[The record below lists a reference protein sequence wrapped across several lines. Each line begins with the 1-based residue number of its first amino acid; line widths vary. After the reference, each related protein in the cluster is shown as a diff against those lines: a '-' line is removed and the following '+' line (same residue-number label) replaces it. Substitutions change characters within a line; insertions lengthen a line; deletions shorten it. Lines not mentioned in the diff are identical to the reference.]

1 MTIALTEDKPRR
13 RDRLVI
19 MAEIIEV
26 AKKGKSKTHIML
38 EANLSFSQLSQ
49 YLSVLSQ
56 SSLLEKLSYDGGEFY
71 KATPKGTDF
80 VEKQRQIINLLDAGT
95 HTYRTSVKTSLF
107 DYNPLPRT
115 NYSYIKL
122 AQE

>member
-49 YLSVLSQ
+49 YLSVLAQ

-71 KATPKGTDF
+71 KATPKGMDF

-95 HTYRTSVKTSLF
+95 HTYRNSVKTSLF

-115 NYSYIKL
+115 KL
-122 AQE
+122 FIH